1 MKDKNWQESDI
12 VRAHRLGK
20 DSAKKPRPLIV
31 RFSQFQDKLV
41 VLKAREDLK
50 KAGIGV
56 ANDLT
61 SLQRSELSKLRE
73 KGQRGYY
80 KNGVLNVVPLPQHQ
94 TSVKYS
100 EAHRTLPSKK

>member
-1 MKDKNWQESDI
+1 M
-12 VRAHRLGK
+12 
-20 DSAKKPRPLIV
+20 IV

-56 ANDLT
+56 SNDLT
-61 SLQRSELSKLRE
+61 SLQRSELSKLKE
-73 KGQRGYY
+73 KGQKGFY
-80 KNGVLNVVPLPQHQ
+80 KNRVLNVFPLSQHQ

-100 EAHRTLPSKK
+100 EAHRALPSKK